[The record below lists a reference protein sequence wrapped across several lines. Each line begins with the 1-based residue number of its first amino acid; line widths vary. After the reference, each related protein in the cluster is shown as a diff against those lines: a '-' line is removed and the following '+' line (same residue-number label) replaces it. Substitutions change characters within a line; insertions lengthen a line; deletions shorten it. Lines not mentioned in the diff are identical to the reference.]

1 MDYFV
6 KVLEALND
14 NYGDYEKLTPNRI
27 NEI

>member
-6 KVLEALND
+6 KVLEALTD
-14 NYGDYEKLTPNRI
+14 DYGDYEKLTPNRI

>member
-6 KVLEALND
+6 KVLEALTD
-14 NYGDYEKLTPNRI
+14 DYGDYEKLMLHKI

>member
-6 KVLEALND
+6 KVLEALTD
-14 NYGDYEKLTPNRI
+14 DYGDYEKLLPNRI